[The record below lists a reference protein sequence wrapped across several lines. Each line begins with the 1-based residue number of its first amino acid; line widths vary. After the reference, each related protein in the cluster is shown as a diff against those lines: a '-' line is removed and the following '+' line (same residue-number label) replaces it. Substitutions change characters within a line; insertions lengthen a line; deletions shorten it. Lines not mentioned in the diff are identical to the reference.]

1 MLRALDPPLGG
12 PQLSPAANRSE
23 RMTRIE
29 TAQPRLEELVRRAT
43 GGDRAAFERVYARTR
58 VAVHAAVLARVAWR
72 EVHDVV
78 QETYVTA
85 WLKLPELREPA
96 AFPGW
101 ILAIARRAAGAHTRR
116 QREHAEV
123 AAPTAIAPVPTL
135 EAREAL
141 AAIQRLPDA
150 YRETL
155 VLRLVHGL
163 GGPEIAEATGLAPE
177 SVRVNLCR
185 GMKLLRAA
193 LDGGDV

>member
-1 MLRALDPPLGG
+1 
-12 PQLSPAANRSE
+12 
-23 RMTRIE
+23 MTRIE
-29 TAQPRLEELVRRAT
+29 TVEPRLDELVRRAVE
-43 GGDRAAFERVYARTR
+43 GDRAAFERLYARTR
-58 VAVHAAVLARVAWR
+58 LAVHAAILARVAWR
-72 EVHDVV
+72 EANDVM
-78 QETYVTA
+78 QETYVSA

-101 ILAIARRAAGAHTRR
+101 VLAIARRAAGAHARGH
-116 QREHAEV
+116 RERAEA
-123 AAPTAIAPVPTL
+123 AAPPAIAPVPTL

-155 VLRLVHGL
+155 LLRLVHGL
-163 GGPEIAEATGLAPE
+163 SGPEIAELTGLAPE

-193 LDGGDV
+193 LDGGDA